1 MKVEVKEYLKIGT
14 SRLQNIEV
22 YEYDKVKDLK
32 DLKDIEPI
40 YKGSVDEASNEIKE
54 KVYVKCELGNPTI
67 YYI

>member
-22 YEYDKVKDLK
+22 YEYEKVKDLD
-32 DLKDIEPI
+32 DLTDIEPI
-40 YKGSVDEASNEIKE
+40 YKGSVDEAPEEIKE
-54 KVYVKCELGNPTI
+54 KVYVKASLGSPTI

>member
-22 YEYDKVKDLK
+22 YEYEKVKDLD
-32 DLKDIEPI
+32 DLTNIEPI
-40 YKGSVDEASNEIKE
+40 YKGSVDEAPEEIKE
-54 KVYVKCELGNPTI
+54 KVYVKASLGNPTI